1 VPHILL
7 LEDDAD
13 IRSGMEQHFRRE
25 GFSVCA
31 HGLAGDALGYLEKS
45 AQGTAP
51 KVDVAVLDLTLP
63 DFDGLDVLRA
73 IRRGASPNSPHV
85 IIVTARGEEIDRV
98 LGLELGADDYL
109 SKPFSTRELSAR
121 VRAVL
126 RRSAP
131 PADAPGA
138 AASGASGVRFA
149 APEAP
154 LAFGPI
160 SLDPESRAVHVEGGL
175 LDLTRKEFDLLAHL
189 MKNPRRVLTRDRI
202 LQDVWGLEYLGESRT
217 IDAHIRRLRSK
228 LGAAAGLVET
238 VVGVGYRL
246 GSVDG

>member
-1 VPHILL
+1 VNVAHILL

-25 GFSVCA
+25 GFSVSPL
-31 HGLAGDALGYLEKS
+31 GLAREALDYLERFES
-45 AQGTAP
+45 GGAP

-63 DFDGLDVLRA
+63 DFDGLEVLRA
-73 IRRGASPNSPHV
+73 IRKDFALRSVPV
-85 IIVTARGEEIDRV
+85 IIVTARSEEIDRV
-98 LGLELGADDYL
+98 LGLELGADDYM
-109 SKPFSTRELSAR
+109 SKPFSSRELVAR

-126 RRSAP
+126 RRSGQAQEAPAP
-131 PADAPGA
+131 PP
-138 AASGASGVRFA
+138 
-149 APEAP
+149 AP

-160 SLDPESRAVHVEGGL
+160 LLDPDSRAAHVEGRPI
-175 LDLTRKEFDLLAHL
+175 DLTRKEFDLLAYL
-189 MKNPRRVLTRDRI
+189 LKNPRRVLTRDRI
-202 LQDVWGLEYLGESRT
+202 LHEVWGLEYLGESRT

-228 LGAAAGLVET
+228 LGASAGLVET